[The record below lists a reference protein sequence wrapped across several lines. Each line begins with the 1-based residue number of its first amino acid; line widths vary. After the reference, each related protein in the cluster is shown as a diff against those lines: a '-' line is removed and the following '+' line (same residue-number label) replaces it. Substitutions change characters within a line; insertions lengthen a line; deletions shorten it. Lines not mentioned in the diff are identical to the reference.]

1 LATLTKK
8 NSQRRHKENGK
19 LKVFKQSAVKVPL
32 HVAGSLA
39 TAGVVG
45 HYVHKIINNIRRARQ
60 TQNVQLSCII
70 TARKNPKKTSSVDK
84 KELTAEAQKGFFKGA
99 HSGKNLKL
107 AWQVLGGI
115 VRTYLA

>member
-84 KELTAEAQKGFFKGA
+84 KRVNGRSSEGFF
-99 HSGKNLKL
+99 
-107 AWQVLGGI
+107 QGGTF
-115 VRTYLA
+115 REES